1 MDAFRFDLRYAVRT
15 LQTSPAFTFVAV
27 VMLALGIGA
36 TTLVYG
42 VVDAVVLRPLPC
54 PAPDRIVLV
63 VESHPQ
69 RGKMLV
75 RPANYEDW
83 RRRAPWLEQ
92 SGMAFDTS
100 FVLTGESRHIGGAL
114 ADDGFFETWGVLPQ
128 LGRGF
133 LTEDYRRPRGRAARV
148 PRGAVGHGTRGGER
162 AAGRDAA
169 GDCRTAVCVCSVNR
183 FAGAPVHI
191 GDHRHLHPVMRGSAC
206 LHGRGRVMGFESTER
221 SPVDGDD
228 AVAVNRRRRGDRR
241 RMSVR
246 MATLPISPC
255 CRQLLARRIFTM
267 RSVPGNFAICAQ

>member
-42 VVDAVVLRPLPC
+42 VLDAVVLRPLPC

-191 GDHRHLHPVMRGSAC
+191 GDHRHLRPVMRGSAC
-206 LHGRGRVMGFESTER
+206 LH
-221 SPVDGDD
+221 
-228 AVAVNRRRRGDRR
+228 
-241 RMSVR
+241 
-246 MATLPISPC
+246 
-255 CRQLLARRIFTM
+255 
-267 RSVPGNFAICAQ
+267 SVPSGTAAGVHSFTRLVPRVRRAPDTFAARDWRNHARHCRCRWARC